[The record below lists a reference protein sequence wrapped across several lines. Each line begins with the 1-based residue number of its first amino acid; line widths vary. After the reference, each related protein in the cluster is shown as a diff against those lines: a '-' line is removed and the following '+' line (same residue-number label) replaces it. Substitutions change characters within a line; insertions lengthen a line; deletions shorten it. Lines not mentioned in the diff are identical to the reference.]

1 MQKSVSKYA
10 SDESEPEPEPES
22 PSASEGEGED
32 VNSDDEQSASKTNK
46 ETISK
51 VKSILGFGDED
62 SDNGTPK
69 VSDSETETDMEGDD
83 TEGEGLDEEGE
94 PEEVPSIKNGFS
106 KLLGSLKNAVGNI
119 GSDSGSAA
127 VEAEAANI
135 DKPGRRKGKSGAAAA
150 AAASS
155 KPASASASR
164 NKKVRGIQPTE
175 AELGYNSDEDD
186 EGENSDDENMDDDDD
201 DESKLKKFDKDLR
214 EDYLVNFHPESL
226 IQNYDE
232 IYNLARV
239 VRDANGVI
247 VDSLHRTLPMMTKYE
262 KTRILGQRAKQI
274 NDGATPFVKVPE
286 NVIDGYLIAIKEL
299 EEKKIP
305 FIIRRP
311 LPNLGSEYW
320 MVEDLEIV
328 I

>member
-1 MQKSVSKYA
+1 MQA
-10 SDESEPEPEPES
+10 SDKSKND
-22 PSASEGEGED
+22 SASEFISEDEGET
-32 VNSDDEQSASKTNK
+32 SDDQSEGSPTNLK
-46 ETISK
+46 SK
-51 VKSILGFGDED
+51 VKSILGFGEED
-62 SDNGTPK
+62 SDNPSPK
-69 VSDSETETDMEGDD
+69 ASGSETETETEGDD
-83 TEGEGLDEEGE
+83 SEGEGEDEEK
-94 PEEVPSIKNGFS
+94 PNLKSGFS
-106 KLLGSLKNAVGNI
+106 KLLGSLKDAV
-119 GSDSGSAA
+119 SGIAGDTSSAA
-127 VEAEAANI
+127 VEAEQANV
-135 DKPGRRKGKSGAAAA
+135 DKKGIGKGKSVSSAAA

-155 KPASASASR
+155 KPSSR
-164 NKKVRGIQPTE
+164 KKKSRGVQPTE
-175 AELGYNSDEDD
+175 EELAY
-186 EGENSDDENMDDDDD
+186 NSDDEQDGDGNSDKGDSDDD
-201 DESKLKKFDKDLR
+201 DESKLKKFDKELR

-247 VDSLHRTLPMMTKYE
+247 VDSLHKTLPMLTKYE

-286 NVIDGYLIAIKEL
+286 GVIDGYLIAIREL

-311 LPNLGSEYW
+311 LPNRGSEYW

>member
-1 MQKSVSKYA
+1 MQKAVSKYA
-10 SDESEPEPEPES
+10 SDESEPEPES
-22 PSASEGEGED
+22 PSASEGED

-62 SDNGTPK
+62 SDSGTPK
-69 VSDSETETDMEGDD
+69 VSDSETDTDMEGDD

-106 KLLGSLKNAVGNI
+106 KLLGSLKSAVSNI

-135 DKPGRRKGKSGAAAA
+135 DKAGRRKGKSAAAA
-150 AAASS
+150 AESSS
-155 KPASASASR
+155 KPASASR
-164 NKKVRGIQPTE
+164 KKKIRGIQPTE

-186 EGENSDDENMDDDDD
+186 EGGNSDDENIDDDDD

-239 VRDANGVI
+239 VRDANGII
-247 VDSLHRTLPMMTKYE
+247 VDSLHRTLPMLTKYE

-274 NDGATPFVKVPE
+274 NDGATPFVKIPE

-299 EEKKIP
+299 EQKKIP

-311 LPNLGSEYW
+311 LPNRGSEYW